1 MNCVIPDRPDR
12 ERRPAA
18 LGQALRRRGGTAG
31 PAGAE
36 DVAPPGAGA
45 SAPVLA
51 LALLAAASGF
61 LPAPA
66 AAQAAW
72 PANQVNP
79 KPAAG
84 DVVLPMPC
92 GGSMVFRRVN
102 IPSADALDDR
112 RVQLGG
118 TEPRFAYAE
127 GTRTDYVGG
136 GFTDPQLR
144 NQRYYLVGKY
154 EVTRLQFDAATAAS
168 AGSGGAPGA
177 CPTAGGEGQLPKTGI
192 TWNEAV
198 QFSSRY
204 ADWLIRNAP
213 AKLPSEDGV
222 PGFVRL
228 PGEAE
233 WEFAAR
239 GGVAVAD
246 AVFEQPA
253 FPMPEGVQRYA
264 WHAGTES
271 SNNELNAVGLLMPNP
286 LGLHDMLGNAG
297 EFVLDPFRL
306 NKHSRL
312 HGQAGGYMVKGGDYR
327 TALADLRTAART
339 EFIPVDR
346 NGERRDKGVG
356 LRLVVVPGSLPTP
369 ARLQAVRQLWDKLA
383 TSPSVGAQALADPVK
398 EVEALA
404 SATSDPA
411 LKARIQGVG
420 AVIKANIQTRNEQR
434 ERSAR
439 SEIRVG
445 AYLARK
451 IVEDRVK
458 IRRLEEAVKVLP
470 EHLRKDTQENLT
482 VSRASLEGTLNYMID
497 TTKQIG
503 LDFPAPVTTTQG
515 ELLKREFEARAVSG
529 YGPLVDLVVK
539 TSQAAR
545 GGKLIDRDALL
556 ADLAALEDKVLKP

>member
-1 MNCVIPDRPDR
+1 MNCVTL
-12 ERRPAA
+12 ERAPRSGLRPAQRPRGTRQPGA
-18 LGQALRRRGGTAG
+18 ALRRLERARRGLVDG
-31 PAGAE
+31 
-36 DVAPPGAGA
+36 
-45 SAPVLA
+45 L
-51 LALLAAASGF
+51 LLLAAC
-61 LPAPA
+61 LAPLHGH
-66 AAQAAW
+66 AQAPAAW

-79 KPAAG
+79 KAANG
-84 DVVLPMPC
+84 DVLLPMPC
-92 GGSMVFRRVN
+92 GGSMAFRRVN

-118 TEPRFAYAE
+118 TEAKFAYAE

-136 GFTDPQLR
+136 GFTDPQTK
-144 NQRYYLVGKY
+144 NQRYYLIGKY
-154 EVTRLQFDAATAAS
+154 EVTRLQYDAVTAGAADAT
-168 AGSGGAPGA
+168 GKPA
-177 CPTAGGEGQLPKTGI
+177 CPAVGGEGQLPRTSL

-204 ADWLIRNAP
+204 ADWLIRNAL
-213 AKLPSEDGV
+213 AKLPSEEGT

-228 PGEAE
+228 PSEAE

-239 GGVAVAD
+239 GGVTVAE

-253 FPMPEGVQRYA
+253 FPMPEGAQRYA
-264 WHAGTES
+264 WYAGTES
-271 SNNELNAVGLLMPNP
+271 SNNELNAIGLLMPNP

-327 TALADLRTAART
+327 TALADLRSAART
-339 EFIPVDR
+339 EYVPVDR

-369 ARLQAVRQLWDKLA
+369 ARLQAVRKLWDQLA
-383 TSPSVGAQALADPVK
+383 TSPPVGAQPLADPVK

-458 IRRLEEAVKVLP
+458 IRRLEEALKILP
-470 EHLRKDTQENLT
+470 ENLRKDTQENLV
-482 VSRASLEGTLNYMID
+482 VSRASLESTLNYMID

-503 LDFPAPVTTTQG
+503 LDFPGPVTTTQG
-515 ELLKREFEARAVSG
+515 ELLKREFEARSVSG

-539 TSQAAR
+539 SSQEAR
-545 GGKLIDRDALL
+545 GGKVIDRNALQSEL
-556 ADLAALEDKVLKP
+556 GALEDKVLKP